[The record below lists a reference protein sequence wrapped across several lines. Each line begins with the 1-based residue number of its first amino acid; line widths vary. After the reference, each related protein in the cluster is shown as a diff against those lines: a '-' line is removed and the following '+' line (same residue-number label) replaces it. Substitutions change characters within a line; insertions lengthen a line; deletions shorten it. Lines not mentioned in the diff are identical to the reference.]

1 MNWIKDN
8 LIMILGVAVLIF
20 GIGWVLDHYIQR
32 ASYHKLD
39 AKFTQA
45 KRDLDMAVS
54 VNAAEVKKLT
64 DLQAAFNALVER
76 NAYNARQAE
85 EAGARIKLLQA
96 SFAAELQANKALRDK
111 LALENPDVQSYMDAG
126 MPCELARSLWPE
138 ARYCEGNAVR

>member
-8 LIMILGVAVLIF
+8 LIMILGVAVLVF

-32 ASYHKLD
+32 ARYDRLD
-39 AKFTQA
+39 KQTIQLRA
-45 KRDLDMAVS
+45 DLGTAVQI
-54 VNAAEVKKLT
+54 NKAEIKKLT

-85 EAGARIKLLQA
+85 EAGARIALLQA

-138 ARYCEGNAVR
+138 ARYCEGNPVR